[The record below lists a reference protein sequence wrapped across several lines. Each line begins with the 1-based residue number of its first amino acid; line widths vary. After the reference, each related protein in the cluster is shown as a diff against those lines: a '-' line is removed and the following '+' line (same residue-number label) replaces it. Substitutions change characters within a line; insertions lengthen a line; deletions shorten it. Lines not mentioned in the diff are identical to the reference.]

1 MMDYSFHPLIENP
14 FIVFICIILFIICQ
28 ITVPFKR
35 LPFSFFAGLYLIL
48 LSVTRFSSSWS
59 YYFTKYSGFDVYYE
73 TKSVENDAVKQII
86 DKWKLIVVIVPSNAP
101 RKSK

>member
-1 MMDYSFHPLIENP
+1 MDYSFHPLIENP

-48 LSVTRFSSSWS
+48 LSVTRFSSSWG
-59 YYFTKYSGFDVYYE
+59 YYFIKFSGFDYYE
-73 TKSVENDAVKQII
+73 TKSVENGNAIKQII
-86 DKWKLIVVIVPSNAP
+86 DKWRLIVVIVPSNAP

>member
-28 ITVPFKR
+28 ITVPFKG

-48 LSVTRFSSSWS
+48 LSVTRLSSIWS
-59 YYFTKYSGFDVYYE
+59 YYFTKFSCFNVYYE
-73 TKSVENDAVKQII
+73 TKRAENGNAIKQII
-86 DKWKLIVVIVPSNAP
+86 DTS
-101 RKSK
+101 RK